1 MYGGRLGSRLK
12 GKAALVTGGG
22 SGIGEATCL
31 LLADE
36 GARVAVADLDGD
48 RASAVAAGI
57 AESGGQ
63 AVAVQGDVASD
74 DGAAAIVLKAVDGLG
89 SVDVLV
95 CSAGLGHNR
104 PLFDVTDDFA
114 EMILSVNLKGTLFMA
129 KHAARAMIESG
140 GGSIIT
146 IASATATRPRPE
158 MPVYVAS
165 KGAVVSLTR
174 SLAIDL
180 ARHGI
185 RANCVCP
192 GSTATPMLN
201 RHYARVEGGDE
212 LRRRNIEAIPLDRE
226 GQPSDI
232 ARAVLFLASDE
243 SSYVTGQIL
252 GVDGGTT
259 AGVRIY

>member
-1 MYGGRLGSRLK
+1 MRETLDRLG
-12 GKAALVTGGG
+12 G
-22 SGIGEATCL
+22 
-31 LLADE
+31 
-36 GARVAVADLDGD
+36 
-48 RASAVAAGI
+48 
-57 AESGGQ
+57 
-63 AVAVQGDVASD
+63 
-74 DGAAAIVLKAVDGLG
+74 
-89 SVDVLV
+89 VDVLV
-95 CSAGLGHNR
+95 CSAGIGHNR

-114 EMILSVNLKGTLFMA
+114 EMILSANLKGTLFMA
-129 KHAARAMIESG
+129 KHAARAMVESG

-146 IASATATRPRPE
+146 IASVTATRPRPE

-180 ARHGI
+180 AQHGI
-185 RANCVCP
+185 RANCICP

-201 RHYARVEGGDE
+201 RHYERVAGGEE

-226 GQPSDI
+226 GHPSDI

-243 SSYVTGQIL
+243 SSYVTGQVL
-252 GVDGGTT
+252 GVDGGAT

>member
-1 MYGGRLGSRLK
+1 MGSRLK

-36 GARVAVADLDGD
+36 GARVAVADLDGG
-48 RASAVAAGI
+48 RASTVAAGI
-57 AESGGQ
+57 TESGGQ

-129 KHAARAMIESG
+129 KHAAQAMIESG

-146 IASATATRPRPE
+146 IASATATRPRPK

-180 ARHGI
+180 AEHGI
-185 RANCVCP
+185 RANCICP

-201 RHYARVEGGDE
+201 RHYERVEDGE
-212 LRRRNIEAIPLDRE
+212 ALRRRNIEAIPLDRE

-243 SSYVTGQIL
+243 SSYVTGQVL

>member
-1 MYGGRLGSRLK
+1 MGSRLK
-12 GKAALVTGGG
+12 GKTALVTGGG

-31 LLADE
+31 LLAEE
-36 GARVAVADLDGD
+36 GARVAVADLDAE
-48 RASAVAAGI
+48 RASAVAGCI
-57 AESGGQ
+57 GDSGGE
-63 AVAVQGDVASD
+63 AIAVQGDVRSD
-74 DGAAAIVLKAVDGLG
+74 DGCGAIVRETLDSLG
-89 SVDVLV
+89 GVDVLV
-95 CSAGLGHNR
+95 CSAGIGHNR

-114 EMILSVNLKGTLFMA
+114 EMILSANVKGTLFMA
-129 KHAARAMIESG
+129 KHAAQAMVESG

-146 IASATATRPRPE
+146 IASVTATRPRPE

-180 ARHGI
+180 AQHGI

-201 RHYARVEGGDE
+201 RHYERVAGGEE

-226 GQPSDI
+226 GHPSDI

-243 SSYVTGQIL
+243 SSYVTGQVL
-252 GVDGGTT
+252 GVDGGAT